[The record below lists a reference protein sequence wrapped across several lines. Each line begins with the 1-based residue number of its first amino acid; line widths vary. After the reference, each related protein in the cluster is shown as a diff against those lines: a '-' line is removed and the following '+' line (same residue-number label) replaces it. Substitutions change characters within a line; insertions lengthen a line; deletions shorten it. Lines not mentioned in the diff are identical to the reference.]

1 MTAEVAMLLPL
12 ALACTLV
19 ALPALKVESKFQQ
32 VAPASAGGEPARTP
46 GRTRAVV
53 LIHGYRLHLHDSSVS
68 RPEFRPWQRP
78 GSALVKELAA
88 DADVFAFGYGQNA
101 CVSDIVAHSR
111 LAEDVARLRKLGYR
125 EIVLL
130 GHSAGGL
137 VARQFVEDHPAA
149 GVTKVVQVCSPNGGC
164 LSANLTV
171 PHSQVAFVRC
181 LTVKEREQCLKE
193 RADLKVP
200 EGVQFVCFVGQ
211 GIGNVGGDGVV
222 SCRCQW
228 SLDLQKQGIPAVGMP
243 VGHREAVRSAK
254 SARVLAELVRKE
266 QPRWRPERVQKAR
279 KDILGK

>member
-1 MTAEVAMLLPL
+1 MLLPL
-12 ALACTLV
+12 ALAC
-19 ALPALKVESKFQQ
+19 ALLAPAASKVESKFEQ
-32 VAPASAGGEPARTP
+32 VAPAPGGGEPARTP

-53 LIHGYRLHLHDSSVS
+53 LLHGYRLHLRDGSVS

-88 DADVFAFGYGQNA
+88 DADVFAFAYGQNA
-101 CVSDIVAHSR
+101 CLSDVVERSR
-111 LAEDVARLRKLGYR
+111 LAADVALLRKLGYR
-125 EIVLL
+125 EVVLV

-149 GVTKVVQVCSPNGGC
+149 GVTKVVQICSPNGGC
-164 LSANLTV
+164 FSATLTV
-171 PHSQVAFVRC
+171 PHSQEAFVRC
-181 LTVKEREQCLKE
+181 LTVKGREQCLKE
-193 RADLKVP
+193 RAAVRVP

-211 GIGNVGGDGVV
+211 GAGNVGGDGVV

-228 SLDLQKQGIPAVGMP
+228 AADLQKQGIPALALT

-254 SARVLAELVRKE
+254 SARALAELVRKE

-279 KDILGK
+279 KEILGK